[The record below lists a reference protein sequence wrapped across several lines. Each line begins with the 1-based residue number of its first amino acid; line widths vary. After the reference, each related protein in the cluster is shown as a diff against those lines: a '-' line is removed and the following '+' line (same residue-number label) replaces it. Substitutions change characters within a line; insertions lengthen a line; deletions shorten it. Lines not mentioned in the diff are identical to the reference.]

1 MLSQSKRKGLPI
13 LAMFVVWI
21 GSQAC
26 VQAGM
31 VITTVDMEAKQ
42 KISLFGGPGTTLV
55 ATGPVK
61 FTFEVDSNGNTI
73 AGGASRVDAMFTGV
87 FGSEWAFLGLNG
99 LSFDLFSLDV
109 PSVPNSL
116 TATNGNFVSA
126 RVNFGLNI
134 YAAPGVVLANFYTK
148 TPSLFES
155 HVNSLTDFGGAV
167 LQDPNRPN
175 DFTELFVG
183 KNLLGL
189 DEDSV
194 VGASFDRTVAPVPE
208 PASVAMWGIGVVG
221 AVIARRRRQATKLV
235 A

>member
-1 MLSQSKRKGLPI
+1 MVL
-13 LAMFVVWI
+13 VVLI
-21 GSQAC
+21 GCQASI
-26 VQAGM
+26 QAGM
-31 VITTVDMEAKQ
+31 VVTTLDMVAKQ
-42 KISLFGGPGTTLV
+42 KISLFGGTGTILV
-55 ATGPVK
+55 ATGPVT
-61 FTFEVDSNGNTI
+61 FTFDVDSNGNTI
-73 AGGASRVDAMFTGV
+73 SGGASRVDAKFTGV

-109 PSVPNSL
+109 PSVPNTL

-126 RVNFGLNI
+126 HVNFGLNI

-155 HVNSLTDFGGAV
+155 QVNSLTDFGGAV
-167 LQDPNRPN
+167 LQAPNRPN
-175 DFTELFVG
+175 DFTELYVG

-189 DEDSV
+189 TEDTV
-194 VGASFDRTVAPVPE
+194 VGTSFDRTVAPVPE